1 MRWLRSMR
9 GVRNTMLIVVALVA
23 GQTVRADGPWS
34 EKPPTDWDR
43 SDVRRIL
50 FDSPWVRHFTHVNR
64 ALESEVPDQGP
75 SGMEL
80 RGYHAKESKED
91 GAETAE
97 FYIRWVSSRTLRE
110 ASDRRIALLKS
121 VPPNAAEANPPRVL
135 DDFEVALTGPDMSG
149 FDGVRETT
157 LKSKC
162 YLWVSPKRKIAP
174 SAVEFA
180 RSRPG
185 KVRAVLFRF
194 PRKTVDGEPLISTH
208 DTTVLFIE
216 YGGVV
221 EIRVTFN
228 LKAMVDHSGLDL

>member
-1 MRWLRSMR
+1 MR
-9 GVRNTMLIVVALVA
+9 GARSALLVVVALLA
-23 GQTVRADGPWS
+23 RDTACADSPWS
-34 EKPPTDWDR
+34 EKPYGDWDR

-50 FDSPWVRHFTHVNR
+50 FASPWVKHFTHTKR
-64 ALESEVPDQGP
+64 ALEFEIPDLGP

-110 ASDRRIALLKS
+110 ASARRLALLGP
-121 VPPNAAEANPPRVL
+121 VPPNAAETSLPRVL
-135 DDFEVALTGPDMSG
+135 DEFEVAIAGPDMSG

-162 YLWVSPKRKIAP
+162 YLWVSSRRKIAA
-174 SAVEFA
+174 SGVQFA
-180 RSRPG
+180 RSGTG
-185 KVRAVLFRF
+185 KVRGVPFRF
-194 PRKTVDGEPLISTH
+194 PRKTVHGEPLISTH
-208 DTTVLFIE
+208 DTKVWFIE
-216 YGGVV
+216 YGGGV

-228 LKAMVDHSGLDL
+228 LTEMVDRNGLDL